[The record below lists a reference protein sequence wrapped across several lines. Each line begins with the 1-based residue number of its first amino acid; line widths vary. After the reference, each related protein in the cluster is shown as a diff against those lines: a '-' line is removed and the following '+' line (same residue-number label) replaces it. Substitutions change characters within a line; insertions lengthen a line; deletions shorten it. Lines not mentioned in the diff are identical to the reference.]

1 MPQRMASG
9 TEQVNADIKSQLK
22 SALLSVLDEDIRTA
36 IDAARQAQ
44 ETASHAD
51 NKPEN
56 QYDTLSLEAAYLAH
70 GQSERIREL
79 QEIRIRIARWPVTDF
94 DEDDVIAA
102 GALAELT
109 CAGQV
114 PRHFWITPVGGRQLL
129 LDGRTVQVISAQAPL
144 AQQLMGLGVG
154 DEVMLGN
161 QSWEISGCW

>member
-22 SALLSVLDEDIRTA
+22 PALLSVLDEEIRA
-36 IDAARQAQ
+36 ALDAARQAQ

-79 QEIRIRIARWPVTDF
+79 QEIRIRIARWPVMDF
-94 DEDDVIAA
+94 AADDVIAT
-102 GALAELT
+102 GAVAELT
-109 CAGQV
+109 CTGQAS
-114 PRHFWITPVGGRQLL
+114 RHFWITPVGGRQLL
-129 LDGRTVQVISAQAPL
+129 LDGCTVQVISAQAPL
-144 AQQLMGLGVG
+144 AQQLMGLGAG
-154 DEVMLGN
+154 DEVMVGH